1 MDNIKARDLFENT
14 FTKIKTVLEFNKEWS
29 DGQGGF
35 GPAVSHSDFQRL
47 YPGEIVKSETPGQ
60 RRMII
65 VGTTYGPA
73 IIYERYMP
81 RDKRGQD
88 YYCDASTTL
97 HAFFND
103 HFDEGALT
111 SKLNSINL
119 MALIGYHNPQNENIG
134 KTIEYVNR
142 HLNVI

>member
-1 MDNIKARDLFENT
+1 MDNIKACDLFENT
-14 FTKIKTVLEFNKEWS
+14 FTKIKRVLEFNKEWS

-35 GPAVSHSDFQRL
+35 GPAVSHSDFQCL
-47 YPGEIVKSETPGQ
+47 YPGEIVKSETPGK

-81 RDKRGQD
+81 RDKRGQV

-97 HAFFND
+97 HAFFNY
-103 HFDEGALT
+103 HFEEGALT
-111 SKLNSINL
+111 SKLNFINL
-119 MALIGYHNPQNENIG
+119 MALIGCHNPQNENIG
-134 KTIEYVNR
+134 KTIQYVNR
-142 HLNVI
+142 HLRVI